1 MHTVGAAQGRLR
13 KAIGPCG
20 GGAVRDVVDMVLT
33 VHYLCELA
41 ATMTVVLVL
50 ITPWITLGRL
60 LGSMERHAGSPARNP
75 KRRGCCL
82 AACGENYDA
91 VSGCKTRNCALSSFT
106 RSSRPISCIFL
117 RTSLQQAATNAHA
130 DERVACSDEWVR
142 QTFFPSCSASSHHGA
157 SQRRLYALDG
167 L

>member
-1 MHTVGAAQGRLR
+1 
-13 KAIGPCG
+13 
-20 GGAVRDVVDMVLT
+20 
-33 VHYLCELA
+33 
-41 ATMTVVLVL
+41 
-50 ITPWITLGRL
+50 
-60 LGSMERHAGSPARNP
+60 MERHAGSPARKIRNV
-75 KRRGCCL
+75 GD

-91 VSGCKTRNCALSSFT
+91 VSGCKTLEIVRVLFLSLILFQTYFT
-106 RSSRPISCIFL
+106 ADIMHLLANF
-117 RTSLQQAATNAHA
+117 TAASLQRTLHA